1 MEPFRKS
8 ASTKLVLR
16 GIDPAKSVANVQPST
31 DESAPMQRSSRHSE
45 PSRSTTKVE
54 ASSRPV
60 RLQQP
65 TASNPQCK
73 YSVCWLFL
81 FCYDLVH
88 ILTQWKRGKMNS
100 YCFRWCR
107 RKRVANCWGPICKYL
122 EIRPVW
128 CWRSFNYAMH
138 SCSLLLYLT

>member
-16 GIDPAKSVANVQPST
+16 GIDPAKSVVNVQPST

-73 YSVCWLFL
+73 YSMLIIF
-81 FCYDLVH
+81 
-88 ILTQWKRGKMNS
+88 IL
-100 YCFRWCR
+100 
-107 RKRVANCWGPICKYL
+107 L
-122 EIRPVW
+122 
-128 CWRSFNYAMH
+128 
-138 SCSLLLYLT
+138 